1 MKGSV
6 LLVDD
11 NLDFLDSTKDVLED
25 QGYQVDTATNGEDA
39 LHQANSNPFD
49 VILMDIKMP
58 KMNGVESFIKMK
70 KNNPHVK
77 VILFTAY
84 SLETLIQRAHSEG
97 VCEVLNKPLDMVRL
111 FHTIEKV
118 RKNQEGGC
126 ILIADDDQALC
137 DSLFDILSQKGY
149 EVAVTVDGQKAVSKA
164 MNKPF
169 DILLLDMK
177 FPRSNGLDVYRQIKA
192 LQPNLVAIIM
202 TGYAEEIRE
211 LIDQTLE
218 KNAHTCLAKPLKI
231 ETLIEL
237 LDKIII
243 DKKEGRYH
251 KKGRQKS

>member
-1 MKGSV
+1 MKGNV

-39 LHQANSNPFD
+39 LNQVNNHPFD

-58 KMNGVESFIKMK
+58 RMNGVESFIKMK
-70 KNNPHVK
+70 KKNPQVK

-84 SLETLIQRAHSEG
+84 SLETLIQRARSEG

-118 RKNQEGGC
+118 RKSREGGC
-126 ILIADDDQALC
+126 ILIADDDRALC

-149 EVAVTVDGQKAVSKA
+149 EVAVTGDGQKAVSKA
-164 MNKPF
+164 KNKPF

-177 FPRSNGLDVYRQIKA
+177 LPHSNGLEVYRQIKS

-202 TGYAEEIRE
+202 TGYAEEMRE
-211 LIDQTLE
+211 LIDQTLKE
-218 KNAHTCLAKPLKI
+218 NAHTCLAKPLKI

-237 LDKIII
+237 LDEIIVA
-243 DKKEGRYH
+243 KNEGRYH
-251 KKGRQKS
+251 KKGR